1 MVSDPHDKYMDEEMD
16 GRTGTG
22 TFCPQKGKEQ
32 LIRERERNLV
42 WVEQLSKE
50 KTVFA
55 WWNISVRSDF
65 NPGMPS
71 TGHCT
76 QNLGAS

>member
-1 MVSDPHDKYMDEEMD
+1 MVSDPHDKFMDEEMD

-32 LIRERERNLV
+32 LIRERERNLM

-50 KTVFA
+50 ETVFA